1 MFIGQNDY
9 GKGQLSSLEE
19 MLINLCRLI
28 YNGDMWGIVFCM
40 ISGYFASAKHFSS
53 FQELVRCCIKRYVR
67 FVKPLVILALLI
79 TLLQFA
85 VGFDIRS
92 DYVANQWLGIPM
104 NVTLLN
110 LMKMIFLFNSELD
123 NPLWMLR
130 ALFIG
135 CIFLYVI
142 NFFAF
147 DYLKLR
153 YNAIVYA
160 IFACP
165 LFFAGKWS
173 AEALV
178 TSCVIM
184 GGILRF
190 CWYPKNILQTAG
202 TWIFSIFVNELGFGF
217 SAIISTISCL
227 FISAISSVYFGV
239 CYRFLDGV
247 IKNMNMAD
255 SKLKY

>member
-1 MFIGQNDY
+1 
-9 GKGQLSSLEE
+9 
-19 MLINLCRLI
+19 
-28 YNGDMWGIVFCM
+28 
-40 ISGYFASAKHFSS
+40 
-53 FQELVRCCIKRYVR
+53 
-67 FVKPLVILALLI
+67 
-79 TLLQFA
+79 
-85 VGFDIRS
+85 
-92 DYVANQWLGIPM
+92 
-104 NVTLLN
+104 
-110 LMKMIFLFNSELD
+110 
-123 NPLWMLR
+123 MLR

-165 LFFAGKWS
+165 LLLAGKWS

-184 GGILRF
+184 GGIF
-190 CWYPKNILQTAG
+190 
-202 TWIFSIFVNELGFGF
+202 
-217 SAIISTISCL
+217 
-227 FISAISSVYFGV
+227 SAISSVFFGV

-247 IKNMNMAD
+247 IKNMNVAD